1 MTSSAAGVRTTFG
14 VGALT
19 AMVVGSMVGAGVF
32 SLPARFAERTG
43 VWGTLGAW
51 AVAGAGTLTLA
62 LVFQTLAVRRP
73 ALDAGI
79 YAYAK
84 TGFGEYPGFLSVVG
98 YWASACA
105 GNVTYWVL
113 VMSTLGAVVP
123 TLGQGDS
130 VLAVVLASAGLWAV
144 FSLVRPGVT
153 GAVVVNRVVT
163 VAKVVPIVVFV
174 VLCATLLDPQVLAEN
189 LSAPAS
195 AGSFFSQLSGVTL
208 VTVFVFLGVEGASVY
223 SRHARRRRD
232 VGRATV
238 LGFVSVLALFASVSV
253 VSYGILPADQL
264 AALRQPSMAGVLEA
278 AVGGWG
284 GVLVGVGLVV
294 SVLGAYLAW
303 TLMAAEVLLVAARD
317 GDLPR
322 FLARSD
328 ARDTPTPALF
338 LTSALA
344 QVLLVLT
351 LLSADAFDFA
361 LDLTATLA
369 IVPYVLAAAFAVRVG
384 VHDRHRT
391 ETVVAVLATAYTLF
405 LLVAAGPAYLL
416 VVLVV
421 YAPASVLF
429 ARARH
434 EAGRRA
440 FSRAE
445 LAGLVAITA
454 GAVVGV
460 VCLATGAL
468 HL

>member
-284 GVLVGVGLVV
+284 GVLVSVGLVV

-322 FLARSD
+322 FLARPD

>member
-1 MTSSAAGVRTTFG
+1 
-14 VGALT
+14 
-19 AMVVGSMVGAGVF
+19 
-32 SLPARFAERTG
+32 
-43 VWGTLGAW
+43 
-51 AVAGAGTLTLA
+51 
-62 LVFQTLAVRRP
+62 
-73 ALDAGI
+73 
-79 YAYAK
+79 
-84 TGFGEYPGFLSVVG
+84 
-98 YWASACA
+98 
-105 GNVTYWVL
+105 
-113 VMSTLGAVVP
+113 
-123 TLGQGDS
+123 
-130 VLAVVLASAGLWAV
+130 
-144 FSLVRPGVT
+144 
-153 GAVVVNRVVT
+153 
-163 VAKVVPIVVFV
+163 
-174 VLCATLLDPQVLAEN
+174 
-189 LSAPAS
+189 
-195 AGSFFSQLSGVTL
+195 
-208 VTVFVFLGVEGASVY
+208 VFLGVEGASVY

-238 LGFVSVLALFASVSV
+238 LGFASVLALFASVSV

-284 GVLVGVGLVV
+284 SVLVSVGLVV

-328 ARDTPTPALF
+328 TRDTPVPALF

-344 QVLLVLT
+344 QVLLLVT

-369 IVPYVLAAAFAVRVG
+369 IVPYVLAAGFAVRVG
-384 VHDRHRT
+384 VHDRRRT

-440 FSRAE
+440 FGRVE
-445 LAGLVAITA
+445 LAGLAAICV
-454 GAVVGV
+454 GAVVGI
-460 VCLATGAL
+460 VCLATGAV